1 MAVDKKINYKE
12 DIGFSIVKP
21 SKDGKRPGYRSA
33 QFQSA
38 RAESMK
44 SGRSKKSNPNMGG
57 GGGRDAST
65 TSFDKSINPN
75 RPGGPIGRDDSGVPG
90 PDRSKVSQFSQYGKN
105 VMNRNLDPTL
115 KFDPRT
121 GGMKK
126 SFTGGLGSLLG
137 TILGF
142 VTGNP
147 FVSLALG
154 GFDRIKRFNDKIQNT
169 DFGRSTSFKDYMDMK
184 SYGGYDE
191 REEARRLNM
200 EDAKRIQGLIDS
212 GKFGLPTSN
221 RERNILGIPST
232 NAAND
237 FASNFIGGSIPF
249 NPGMTVGYGDGI
261 VRTSSP
267 VDRNVFNFSEQVM
280 PIGLSTAQK
289 QVLNRPDVRFNVTDS
304 TGIAQTEAI
313 NNILNQ
319 GSGFKNLDDP
329 NDPATAT
336 DIRKFYGLPV

>member
-1 MAVDKKINYKE
+1 MSVDKKINYKE

-33 QFQSA
+33 NFQSA

-44 SGRSKKSNPNMGG
+44 SGRSQRNNPNTGG
-57 GGGRDAST
+57 GGGRDSGQNT
-65 TSFDKSINPN
+65 
-75 RPGGPIGRDDSGVPG
+75 GPVAPPVTYISGQKFNVTPETRGDRERAELKARIMRG
-90 PDRSKVSQFSQYGKN
+90 PLGSDRV
-105 VMNRNLDPTL
+105 
-115 KFDPRT
+115 DPRT
-121 GGMKK
+121 GESKRSVG
-126 SFTGGLGSLLG
+126 SGLGSLLG
-137 TILGF
+137 NILGF

-191 REEARRLNM
+191 REDARKLNM
-200 EDAKRIQGLIDS
+200 DESRLLTESLALSTDPRERRIM
-212 GKFGLPTSN
+212 GLPN
-221 RERNILGIPST
+221 T
-232 NAAND
+232 NAANN
-237 FASNFIGGSIPF
+237 FASTFTGGSIPF

-319 GSGFKNLDDP
+319 GSGFQNLNDP
-329 NDPATAT
+329 NDPATET
-336 DIRKFYGLPV
+336 DIRKFYGLSI

>member
-1 MAVDKKINYKE
+1 MSVDKKINYKE

-191 REEARRLNM
+191 REDARKLNM
-200 EDAKRIQGLIDS
+200 DESRLLTESLALSTDPRERRIM
-212 GKFGLPTSN
+212 GLPN
-221 RERNILGIPST
+221 T
-232 NAAND
+232 NAANN
-237 FASNFIGGSIPF
+237 FASTFTGGSIPF

-319 GSGFKNLDDP
+319 GSGFQNLNDP
-329 NDPATAT
+329 NDPATET
-336 DIRKFYGLPV
+336 DIRKFYGLSI